1 MPKETVTLPPG
12 NYIIGDPDYF
22 REYAPYTF
30 FWTYSDGAFYDNLD
44 NCYYVD
50 SARLAV
56 FQIEKKPNK
65 MPKGTHYFFFK
76 SPWKIDF
83 DMDHLSEHIKITV
96 LSFKDISPNFFD
108 PILFDN

>member
-1 MPKETVTLPPG
+1 
-12 NYIIGDPDYF
+12 
-22 REYAPYTF
+22 
-30 FWTYSDGAFYDNLD
+30 
-44 NCYYVD
+44 
-50 SARLAV
+50 
-56 FQIEKKPNK
+56 